1 MTKNYLKFAT
11 KSEILYNCLIKQK
24 LIATNKKQIMKNF
37 TRLFVILLA
46 AVLMSGCSSLDKM
59 KKNANLV
66 KYEITPKVLETH
78 AGIVAA
84 QVKATYPEKYFDKNT
99 TLKITPVLV
108 YEGGETAFDELLFA
122 QGEKVLANNKSVS
135 WTGGTINWSGD
146 VNYIPEMKVSEFLLR
161 VEAERKGKTLAF
173 DPIKLADGV
182 IATSTLVEDHAKPI
196 VLKDKYQRI
205 VPEQKMADILYII
218 NRSDIRPAEL
228 KAEDIQALKD
238 YIALVMQNDRME
250 VKGVTT
256 SSYASPDGPLT
267 LNEKLSVQRGKAAEK
282 YLQKEYGKIPELAE
296 LFSSQTTAEDWDGFK
311 TLVQESSMAD
321 KELILRV
328 LSMYQDPN
336 VREQEIKN
344 MSTAYEALAE
354 EILPQLR
361 RSKFIVDVNL
371 VGLSDEEILNAV
383 KNDPSILSLE
393 QLLYAATLTEDP
405 MEMLKDYQ
413 LAAEKEPKCYR
424 AWNNIGWVYLSMGKA
439 DEAMQALEKAKAL
452 KNDDNVKNN
461 MGFAALLQGDIQAA
475 AEYFNSMSAAT
486 PESRFGLGTI
496 AIHEGKYDQAVN
508 FLSDKPSM
516 NLALAQLLKGD
527 LNKAKTTI
535 ESVKPCKCGAPSY
548 LKAVIAAR
556 LDDKDGVINGLR
568 EAIGYNSDWKN
579 YARTDL
585 EFAKFFLD
593 DTFDSIT
600 K

>member
-1 MTKNYLKFAT
+1 
-11 KSEILYNCLIKQK
+11 
-24 LIATNKKQIMKNF
+24 MKNF

-46 AVLMSGCSSLDKM
+46 AVLVSGCSSLDKM

-84 QVKATYPEKYFDKNT
+84 QVVATYPEKYFDKNT

-135 WTGGTINWSGD
+135 WTGGTVNWAGD
-146 VNYIPEMKVSEFLLR
+146 VNYIPQMKVSEFMLR
-161 VEAERKGKTLAF
+161 VEAERKGKMLAF

-182 IATSTLVEDHAKPI
+182 IATSTLVEDHAMPI
-196 VLKDKYQRI
+196 ALKDNYQRI
-205 VPEQKMADILYII
+205 VPEQKMADILYNI
-218 NRSDIRPAEL
+218 NRSDIRNTEM

-238 YIALVMQNDRME
+238 YIAMVMQNQRIQ

-267 LNEKLSVQRGKAAEK
+267 LNEKLSVERGKAAEK
-282 YLQKEYGKIPELAE
+282 YLKKEYGKIPELTD
-296 LFSSQTTAEDWDGFK
+296 LFASQTTAEDWDGFK
-311 TLVQESSMAD
+311 TLVQESSIAD

-328 LSMYQDPN
+328 LSMYQDPV

-344 MSTAYEALAE
+344 MSTAYETLADQ
-354 EILPQLR
+354 ILPQLR
-361 RSKFIVDVNL
+361 RSKFIVDVDL
-371 VGLSDEEILNAV
+371 IGLSDDEILSAI

-393 QLLYAATLTEDP
+393 QILYAATLTEDP
-405 MEMLKDYQ
+405 QEMLNYYQ

-424 AWNNIGWVYLSMGKA
+424 AWNNIGWVYLNMGKA

-461 MGFAALLQGDIQAA
+461 MGFAALLQGDIKAA
-475 AEYFNSMSAAT
+475 SEYFNSMSAAT
-486 PESRFGLGTI
+486 PESKFGLGTI
-496 AIHEGKYDQAVN
+496 AIHEGNYDQAVN
-508 FLSDKPSM
+508 FLGDKPTM

-527 LNKAKTTI
+527 INKANTTM

-556 LDDKDGVINGLR
+556 LDNKDGVVNGLR

-593 DTFDSIT
+593 DTFISIT

>member
-1 MTKNYLKFAT
+1 
-11 KSEILYNCLIKQK
+11 
-24 LIATNKKQIMKNF
+24 MKNF

-66 KYEITPKVLETH
+66 KYEITPQVLETH

-99 TLKITPVLV
+99 TLKVTPVLV

-122 QGEKVLANNKSVS
+122 QGEKVLANNKSVA
-135 WTGGTINWSGD
+135 WTGGTVNWSGD

-182 IATSTLVEDHAKPI
+182 IATSTLVENHAMPI
-196 VLKDKYQRI
+196 SLKDNYQRI
-205 VPEQKMADILYII
+205 VPEQKMADILYNI
-218 NRSDIRPAEL
+218 NRAEIRPSEL
-228 KAEDIQALKD
+228 KSEDIVALKD
-238 YIALVMQNDRME
+238 YIALAMQNERME
-250 VKGVTT
+250 VKAVTN

-267 LNEKLSVQRGKAAEK
+267 LNEKLSEQRGKAAEK
-282 YLQKEYGKIPELAE
+282 YLQKEYKKMPELTA
-296 LFSSQTTAEDWDGFK
+296 LFATQTTAEDWEGFK
-311 TLVQESSMAD
+311 ALVQESSVTD

-328 LSMYQDPN
+328 LSMYQDPV

-344 MSTAYEALAE
+344 MATAYEALAE

-361 RSKFIVDVNL
+361 RSKLTVDVNL
-371 VGLSDEEILNAV
+371 IGLNDEEILNAI
-383 KNDPSILSLE
+383 KNDPSVLSLE
-393 QLLYAATLTEDP
+393 QMLYAATLTQDP
-405 MEMLKDYQ
+405 AEMLKYYQ
-413 LAAEKEPKCYR
+413 MAAEKEPKCFR
-424 AWNNIGWVYLSMGKA
+424 AWNNIGWTLLHMGKT
-439 DEAMQALEKAKAL
+439 DEAVAALEKAKAL
-452 KNDDNVKNN
+452 KNDDTVKNN
-461 MGFAALLQGDIQAA
+461 LGFAALLKGDIKAS

-486 PESRFGLGTI
+486 PESKFGLGTI
-496 AIHEGKYDQAVN
+496 AIIEGKYDQAVN
-508 FLSDKPSM
+508 MLGDKPTM

-527 LNKAKTTI
+527 LTKAKATMDA
-535 ESVKPCKCGAPSY
+535 VPPCKCGAPSY

-556 LDDKDGVINGLR
+556 QDNKDAVLNGLR

-579 YARTDL
+579 YAMTDL
-585 EFAKFFLD
+585 EFSKYFTD
-593 DTFDSIT
+593 DAFIAVT

>member
-1 MTKNYLKFAT
+1 
-11 KSEILYNCLIKQK
+11 
-24 LIATNKKQIMKNF
+24 MKNF

-59 KKNANLV
+59 KKNADLV

-78 AGIVAA
+78 GGIVAA
-84 QVKATYPEKYFDKNT
+84 QVKVTYPEKYFDKNT
-99 TLKITPVLV
+99 TLKVTPVLS

-122 QGEKVLANNKSVS
+122 QGEKVLANNKSVA

-161 VEAERKGKTLAF
+161 VVAERKGKTLAF

-182 IATSTLVEDHAKPI
+182 IATSTLVEDHAMPI
-196 VLKDKYQRI
+196 ALKDNYQRI
-205 VPEQKMADILYII
+205 VPEQKMADILYTI
-218 NRSDIRPAEL
+218 NQSNIRPSEL
-228 KAEDIQALKD
+228 KAADIQALKD
-238 YIALVMQNDRME
+238 YVTLAVQNDRME
-250 VKGVTT
+250 VKGLTN

-282 YLQKEYGKIPELAE
+282 YLQKEYGKMPELAQ
-296 LFSSQTTAEDWDGFK
+296 LFTSQTTAEDWEGFK
-311 TLVQESSMAD
+311 TLVQESSIAD

-328 LSMYQDPN
+328 LSMYQDPV

-344 MSTAYEALAE
+344 MSTAYETLAE

-361 RSKFIVDVNL
+361 RSKLIIDVNL
-371 VGLSDEEILNAV
+371 IGLSDEEILDAI
-383 KNDPSILSLE
+383 KNNPSALSLE
-393 QLLYAATLTEDP
+393 QMLYAATLTSDAN
-405 MEMLKDYQ
+405 EMLKYYQ

-424 AWNNIGWVYLSMGKA
+424 AWNNIGWAYLQLGKPN
-439 DEAMQALEKAKAL
+439 EAMAALEKAKAL

-461 MGFAALLQGDIQAA
+461 MGFAALLNGDLKAA
-475 AEYFNSMSAAT
+475 AEYFNSMSTAT
-486 PESRFGLGTI
+486 PESKFGLGTI

-508 FLSDKPSM
+508 MLGDKPTM

-527 LNKAKTTI
+527 INKAKATMDA
-535 ESVKPCKCGAPSY
+535 VKPCKCGAPSY

-556 LDDKDGVINGLR
+556 LDNKDGVLNGLR

-579 YARTDL
+579 YAQTDL
-585 EFAKFFLD
+585 EFAKFFTD
-593 DTFDSIT
+593 DAFIAVT

>member
-108 YEGGETAFDELLFA
+108 YEGGETAFDELLYA

-146 VNYIPEMKVSEFLLR
+146 VNYIPEMKVSEFMLR

-238 YIALVMQNDRME
+238 YVALVMQNDRME

-311 TLVQESSMAD
+311 ALVQESSMAD

-328 LSMYQDPN
+328 LSMYQDPV

-344 MSTAYEALAE
+344 MSTAYEALAD

-371 VGLSDEEILNAV
+371 VGLSDEEILNAI

-527 LNKAKTTI
+527 LNKAKTTM

-568 EAIGYNSDWKN
+568 EAIGYNSEWKN

-593 DTFDSIT
+593 DTFDSVT